1 MSRSTKR
8 NLTQRILV
16 AGLTVSLISGC
27 VGSTQSSSI
36 TKVEGPSTSH
46 LRLERPDAAPL
57 EASWR
62 QEQRAIVGSVGFT
75 RQCLLETTR
84 TMKRTQVTTRKP
96 NNAHTVGFIVVGSL
110 LAVAGT
116 GLLVASTTKSET
128 VYCGNR
134 NGDSGPDQCGSEAEG
149 YRLMGSGVLTIAGAL
164 AGVGIWS
171 AAKKPTV
178 EKTSLPAEELKS
190 STPESP
196 CGDPANLAGMTLLA
210 ALPDGS
216 LRRGEVA
223 ADGSARIDL
232 GNTPQFSSIPVKIS
246 VDSVPQVLEGLVSRG
261 APLGELTLATAMA
274 KKQK

>member
-46 LRLERPDAAPL
+46 LRLVRPDAAPL
-57 EASWR
+57 EANWR

-84 TMKRTQVTTRKP
+84 TVKRTQVTTRKP
-96 NNAHTVGFIVVGSL
+96 NKAHTVGYIVVGSL

-116 GLLVASTTKSET
+116 GLLAVSTTKSET
-128 VYCGNR
+128 VYCVD
-134 NGDSGPDQCGSEAEG
+134 GDAGRDRCSSEAGG

-171 AAKKPTV
+171 AVKKPTV
-178 EKTSLPAEELKS
+178 EEAPLPPEELKS
-190 STPESP
+190 ATPESP

-216 LRRGEVA
+216 LRRGEIV

-246 VDSVPQVLEGLVSRG
+246 VDSVPQALEGIVSRG